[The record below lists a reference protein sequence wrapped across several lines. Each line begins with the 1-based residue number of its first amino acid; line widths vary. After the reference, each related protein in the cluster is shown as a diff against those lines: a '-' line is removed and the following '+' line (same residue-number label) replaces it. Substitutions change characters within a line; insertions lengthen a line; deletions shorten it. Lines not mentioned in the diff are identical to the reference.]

1 MREEEIVHRLK
12 YFLGDLAI
20 SLKPLESTEDKIHFV
35 KTIIELQVKMY
46 RKDDENFNDE
56 DFIDE
61 HLMAK
66 FRNKMKAFVDRN
78 LPHYFLEDE
87 LCQASINERLHINPA
102 VILDSEEFFEF
113 TGRLYNILDI
123 IKTRLYLTEPNKSDT
138 VNEAENLQ
146 DLVEQN
152 PTETKKNLFKLGN
165 KEFTR
170 NRQALAMYYLFK
182 SIGITPRLD
191 IPLSALARLAH
202 LLSAMPYENINNSPI
217 YDSIKVLPD
226 MKSEIHKLE
235 DLIFV
240 KKHFHFVKH
249 TAAIE
254 LIEKE
259 ISILEQKLKL

>member
-1 MREEEIVHRLK
+1 MREEEIVQRLK

-46 RKDDENFNDE
+46 RKDDENFNEE

-66 FRNKMKAFVDRN
+66 FRSKMKAFVDRN
-78 LPHYFLEDE
+78 LPHYFSEDE
-87 LCQASINERLHINPA
+87 MYQESINERLHINPA

-113 TGRLYNILDI
+113 TGRLNNILTI
-123 IKTRLYLTEPNKSDT
+123 YKTNLYLTESNSEDEIDNLQGLAEQNS
-138 VNEAENLQ
+138 NEA
-146 DLVEQN
+146 
-152 PTETKKNLFKLGN
+152 KKSSFNIGN

-202 LLSAMPYENINNSPI
+202 LLSAMPYDNINNSPI

-226 MKSEIHKLE
+226 MKSETHKLE
-235 DLIFV
+235 DLMFV

-259 ISILEQKLKL
+259 ISILEQKLKF